1 VRVRALFVVAAAT
14 LALTCAGAVARPASA
29 GFRTDNPIVAE
40 NAKPGDNGW
49 AAEQSPFRY
58 VEGYTSEVSAAPGD
72 SVHFHVQTTP
82 AARYRIRVYRLGW
95 YGGAGGRLVTC
106 LPSCSTDV
114 QGAPQPVPQYDQS
127 TGLVRA
133 GWPVTDT
140 LQIGNDWVS
149 GYYVAKLTLTS
160 GSAAGQ
166 GSTVPLIVRDSAR
179 RASTILVQA
188 PVATWQAYDSWGGR
202 SLYSSFNGV
211 GSNHV
216 SFDRPYVHGEQ
227 DLFEWEY
234 QLVRFLEGEGYD
246 VSYTTSVDVDANPG
260 ELQRHRL
267 FMTAGHD
274 EYWTKGVRDALE
286 AARDA
291 GTNLAFMG
299 GNTGYWQIRYEDGRR
314 TVVEYRVRGNDPEPN
329 PALKTTL
336 FRLLTPP
343 RPECQLL
350 GVQWQSGIG
359 LQADLPVVDGSLGD
373 PWFRGTGFAGG
384 STVPRLIGG
393 EWDGIEP
400 NCPTP
405 PLTVFFR
412 FSASGDKGPADVT
425 RYVAPS
431 GARVFD
437 ASTLRFS
444 WGLDNYGTGLPGVD
458 TRLQQFMRNALD
470 DLSRPASPAAVTAK
484 QGKRGTYVHV
494 VRQPDSRVR
503 SMAVYRH
510 PGAEPFSISDPT
522 AVLVCASMR
531 KRCID
536 RTKRLPT
543 IVRYAA
549 IVRDAWR
556 ASYPTLS
563 DPVVR

>member
-1 VRVRALFVVAAAT
+1 MRVRALFVVAAAT
-14 LALTCAGAVARPASA
+14 FALTCAGGARSASA
-29 GFRTDNPIVAE
+29 GFRSSNPIVTE
-40 NAKPGDNGW
+40 NAKPGDSGW

-58 VEGYTSEVSAAPGD
+58 VEGYTSQVSAAPGD
-72 SVHFHVQTTP
+72 SVQFHVQTTP
-82 AARYRIRVYRLGW
+82 AARYRIKVYRLGW
-95 YGGAGGRLVTC
+95 YGGTGGRLVTC
-106 LPSCSTDV
+106 LPSCGGDE
-114 QGAPQPVPQYDQS
+114 QGQPQAIPQYDES

-140 LQIGNDWVS
+140 LQIGSDWVS
-149 GYYVAKLTLTS
+149 GYYLAKLTLTS

-166 GSTVPLIVRDSAR
+166 GSTVPLIVRESAQ

-234 QLVRFLEGEGYD
+234 QLVRFLEREGYD
-246 VSYTTSVDVDANPG
+246 VSYTTSVDVDSNPG

-299 GNTGYWQIRYEDGRR
+299 GNIGYWQIRYEDGRR
-314 TVVEYRVRGNDPEPN
+314 TVVEYRVRANDPEPD

-359 LQADLPVVDGSLGD
+359 LQADLPVVDGSLGT
-373 PWFRGTGFAGG
+373 P
-384 STVPRLIGG
+384 VPR
-393 EWDGIEP
+393 DG
-400 NCPTP
+400 
-405 PLTVFFR
+405 LTW
-412 FSASGDKGPADVT
+412 AGT
-425 RYVAPS
+425 RCH
-431 GARVFD
+431 G
-437 ASTLRFS
+437 
-444 WGLDNYGTGLPGVD
+444 
-458 TRLQQFMRNALD
+458 
-470 DLSRPASPAAVTAK
+470 
-484 QGKRGTYVHV
+484 
-494 VRQPDSRVR
+494 
-503 SMAVYRH
+503 
-510 PGAEPFSISDPT
+510 
-522 AVLVCASMR
+522 
-531 KRCID
+531 
-536 RTKRLPT
+536 
-543 IVRYAA
+543 
-549 IVRDAWR
+549 
-556 ASYPTLS
+556 
-563 DPVVR
+563 